1 MAEGTWDFY
10 FTHDGEVPLVIALDL
25 AMGPQAPR
33 PELPERLIVSVR
45 MKAPMA
51 NGLRSSV
58 EASALFDLEDRLSQ
72 VMEAAGWAP
81 VGRVM
86 TRGRSDF
93 IYYGP
98 VGEVPVLPLG
108 EYEATTLPHTDAS
121 WDLYRNF
128 LWPGAREWQQMQ
140 NRRVVIQL
148 KSAGDQLDV
157 PRVIDHM
164 ARAVDEDAANAAVE
178 VLTAAG
184 FVVRTPEANEN
195 GSWRILFDKE
205 DAPAQMDGVTAAVLD
220 AIEGMDDVD
229 YEGWGCAV
237 VEEEAPK

>member
-25 AMGPQAPR
+25 AMGPLAPR
-33 PELPERLIVSVR
+33 ADLPERLILSVR

-51 NGLRSSV
+51 NGLRASV
-58 EASALFDLEDRLSQ
+58 EAPALFDLEERLSG
-72 VMEAAGWAP
+72 VMEAAAWVP
-81 VGRVM
+81 VGRVV

-98 VGEVPVLPLG
+98 VGELPDTPTG
-108 EYEATTLPHTDAS
+108 EYEVTRLSHTDAS

-128 LWPGAREWQQMQ
+128 LWPGPREWQQMQ

-148 KSAGDQLDV
+148 RSHGDRLDASR
-157 PRVIDHM
+157 PIDHQ
-164 ARAVDEDAANAAVE
+164 ARALDEDAAQAAAE
-178 VLTAAG
+178 AIAAAG
-184 FVVRTPEANEN
+184 FDVRRLEANED
-195 GSWRILFDKE
+195 GTWRVTFAKE
-205 DAPAQMDGVTAAVLD
+205 DAPAQMDGVTAVVLD

-229 YEGWGCAV
+229 YEGWGCEV
-237 VEEEAPK
+237 VADDAAP

>member
-1 MAEGTWDFY
+1 MADGTWDFY

-25 AMGPQAPR
+25 AMGPHAPR
-33 PELPERLIVSVR
+33 ADLPERLILSVR

-51 NGLRSSV
+51 NGLRASV
-58 EASALFDLEDRLSQ
+58 EASALFDLEERLSDTL
-72 VMEAAGWAP
+72 EAAGWAP
-81 VGRVM
+81 VGRVV

-98 VGEVPVLPLG
+98 VGDLPELPLG
-108 EYEATTLPHTDAS
+108 EYAATHLVHTDAS

-128 LWPGAREWQQMQ
+128 LWPGSREWQQMQ

-148 KSAGDQLDV
+148 RSHGDKLDV
-157 PRVIDHM
+157 PRPIDHL
-164 ARAVDEDAANAAVE
+164 ARAQDEDAAQAAAAN
-178 VLTAAG
+178 LTAAG
-184 FVVRTPEANEN
+184 FKVRSLDSNDDGT
-195 GSWRILFDKE
+195 WRVAFEKE

-229 YEGWGCAV
+229 YDGWGCAV
-237 VEEEAPK
+237 IAEEAAP